1 MGKKKPT
8 NPPNGAPAKPPTPPP
23 FARLTTP
30 GKWVA
35 PMAAAPPAF
44 RREKVEVQRI
54 GKPPATPQRP
64 PSPPPPASEAPAAK
78 KPEPPPQAK
87 PVEPPA
93 PPPQPE
99 PTPTPEVLQE
109 PEPVF
114 ETVEIPS
121 PSAHHDV
128 IDVPVTAPSP
138 RTVGRAAPEFIDTH
152 TKPAPPKPRL
162 PSYPTLGRT
171 RQVVYLLAALV
182 LIGLSVW
189 ISGLWIH
196 GLSVVDRALYETRNG
211 TYYWG
216 ESYNGAVYFHAEQD
230 PSGAHHSEPVWR
242 VEMGDRWT
250 HVDPPPAIAG
260 ASTRGITRTAIVLPN
275 GHTAVSYLVIS
286 YWLLVIVTLLPGA
299 LIGWRFFS
307 LHRRCKMFR
316 CPHCNASLRF
326 SPLRCP
332 SCGMPGPLA
341 AGSYTDL
348 ASV

>member
-8 NPPNGAPAKPPTPPP
+8 NPPNGASAKPPTPPP

-44 RREKVEVQRI
+44 RREKVEVQRT
-54 GKPPATPQRP
+54 GKTPAPAQRP
-64 PSPPPPASEAPAAK
+64 PTPTPPAPEAPVAK
-78 KPEPPPQAK
+78 QPEPRPQAK

-99 PTPTPEVLQE
+99 LTPDVVQE
-109 PEPVF
+109 SEPVF
-114 ETVEIPS
+114 EEVEIPS
-121 PSAHHDV
+121 PSAHDEV
-128 IDVPVTAPSP
+128 IDVPVTAPAP

-152 TKPAPPKPRL
+152 AKPAPQEPKLPR
-162 PSYPTLGRT
+162 YPVMGRT
-171 RQVVYLLAALV
+171 RQVVYLIAALV

-196 GLSVVDRALYETRNG
+196 GLTVVDRALYETRGG
-211 TYYWG
+211 TYHWS

-230 PSGAHHSEPVWR
+230 PTGAHLSEPVWR
-242 VEMGDRWT
+242 VEMGDRWA
-250 HVDPPPAIAG
+250 HVDPPPAIEG
-260 ASTRGITRTAIVLPN
+260 ASTHGITRAAVVLPN
-275 GHTAVSYLVIS
+275 GRTAVPYLVIS
-286 YWLLVIVTLLPGA
+286 YWLLVIVTLVPGA
-299 LIGWRFFS
+299 LLGWRFFQ

-316 CPHCNASLRF
+316 CPHCHSSLRF

-332 SCGMPGPLA
+332 SCGMTGPLA

-348 ASV
+348 ASA